1 MTGKLKK
8 DDFKAIVNEHP
19 EILRYIR
26 EGIFEYQDK
35 DMRFI
40 KMALK
45 QLPFFSHL
53 KDTNN
58 VFYEI
63 IYSLETVKKNMGD
76 TFIEIGSAID
86 NIYIVEDGIV
96 EIYLKIHG
104 TEVILERLFRGSVI
118 NYKSMFIPEQKA

>member
-45 QLPFFSHL
+45 
-53 KDTNN
+53 
-58 VFYEI
+58 
-63 IYSLETVKKNMGD
+63 
-76 TFIEIGSAID
+76 
-86 NIYIVEDGIV
+86 
-96 EIYLKIHG
+96 
-104 TEVILERLFRGSVI
+104 
-118 NYKSMFIPEQKA
+118 